1 MITAATRSGRA
12 TRAAAQCPRPDSI
25 EALATTAPVAIAA
38 ATIVP
43 RRNGPG
49 AIPSVRALESI
60 ALLQGAAGGGT
71 GPGAGHRRDGVEVVW
86 RRRRGG
92 VPLERVAEPRV

>member
-25 EALATTAPVAIAA
+25 EALVTTTPVAIAT

-60 ALLQGAAGGGT
+60 ALLQGATQVGER
-71 GPGAGHRRDGVEVVW
+71 PGARDRRDGVEVV
-86 RRRRGG
+86 RPRRRGR
-92 VPLERVAEPRV
+92 VPLERVAEPR